1 MTWLFTFKTY
11 DDFLFFFYLRNVWL
25 SQNVQWSLRWLCV
38 FGSPKQIKQFLNVLK
53 ILLMMNKFLK
63 VGFGQYDL
71 RGN

>member
-1 MTWLFTFKTY
+1 MMIFI
-11 DDFLFFFYLRNVWL
+11 LFFCLQNVWL
-25 SQNVQWSLRWLCV
+25 SQNVQWSFSWLCV
-38 FGSPKQIKQFLNVLK
+38 FGPPKQIKQFLNVLK

>member
-1 MTWLFTFKTY
+1 
-11 DDFLFFFYLRNVWL
+11 
-25 SQNVQWSLRWLCV
+25 V
-38 FGSPKQIKQFLNVLK
+38 FDPCKQIKQFLNVLK